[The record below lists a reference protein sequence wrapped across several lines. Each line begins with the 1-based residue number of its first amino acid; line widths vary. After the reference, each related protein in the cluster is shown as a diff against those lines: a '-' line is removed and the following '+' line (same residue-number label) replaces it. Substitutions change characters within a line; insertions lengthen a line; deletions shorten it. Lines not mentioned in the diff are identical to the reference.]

1 MGEKVWPS
9 WLPQLPQHC
18 INIHAKLFSPLLWH
32 CRQVIRKREIY
43 TFSFSLHFF
52 VTVNLRLSRRCRW
65 TKAACLYYGW
75 NHYGWVLFQLVHY
88 TNRTSA
94 LWVVYMLF
102 LQCVVGLNYIYC
114 IYTRFTFSINSVHQC
129 FNSGTVATIS
139 MATSYYGMGIRLCVH
154 PV

>member
-1 MGEKVWPS
+1 MA
-9 WLPQLPQHC
+9 LPTGHQKARD
-18 INIHAKLFSPLLWH
+18 IHFFFFSPFLRHCQSSAVTSLSLDKSGLSILWD
-32 CRQVIRKREIY
+32 
-43 TFSFSLHFF
+43 
-52 VTVNLRLSRRCRW
+52 
-65 TKAACLYYGW
+65 GW

-102 LQCVVGLNYIYC
+102 LQCVVGLNYIYR
-114 IYTRFTFSINSVHQC
+114 IYTRFTFSITSVHQC